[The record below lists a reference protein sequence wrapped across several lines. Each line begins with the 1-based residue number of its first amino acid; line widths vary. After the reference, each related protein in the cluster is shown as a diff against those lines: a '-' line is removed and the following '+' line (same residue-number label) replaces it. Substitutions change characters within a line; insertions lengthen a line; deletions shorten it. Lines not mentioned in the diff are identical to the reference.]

1 MGVNHVIIV
10 LTVPLNQSKEK
21 SKQRNKSIKT
31 KNRISMK
38 LPSMENVKSE
48 SRKKLKKLLITL
60 CVNFK

>member
-1 MGVNHVIIV
+1 
-10 LTVPLNQSKEK
+10 
-21 SKQRNKSIKT
+21 
-31 KNRISMK
+31 MK